1 MRMSYLDDLKKA
13 VSDAFKDASDKET
26 IDKMVSINSLI
37 ANVESENKAL
47 CDKNKELI
55 SAYKD
60 AVLHPGISNEK
71 DPEPTDVPPA
81 VEAPSFDSFLAKAMN
96 DGGKD

>member
-1 MRMSYLDDLKKA
+1 MSYLDDLKKA

-26 IDKMVSINSLI
+26 VDKMVSINSLI

-60 AVLHPGISNEK
+60 AVLHPGISKEK
-71 DPEPTDVPPA
+71 EPEPTDVPPVA
-81 VEAPSFDSFLAKAMN
+81 DAPKFEDFLAKAIE
-96 DGGKD
+96 DGGKK